1 MKRLGYM
8 ILAFALAVGF
18 AGCAG
23 SHAGMNNG
31 MGSKDAGMHS
41 GMGSKDT
48 GMHSGMGS
56 KDAGM
61 HDGMVAKDAKMKC
74 PKCGA
79 TFTVEEGQKALDG
92 P

>member
-1 MKRLGYM
+1 MKRLAYM
-8 ILAFALAVGF
+8 ILAFVLAVGF

-23 SHAGMNNG
+23 SHAGMHDG
-31 MGSKDAGMHS
+31 MGSKE
-41 GMGSKDT
+41 
-48 GMHSGMGS
+48 
-56 KDAGM
+56 AGM

>member
-1 MKRLGYM
+1 MKRLVNM
-8 ILAFALAVGF
+8 ILAFALAVGV

-23 SHAGMNNG
+23 SHAGMNGG
-31 MGSKDAGMHS
+31 MGSKDAGMHN
-41 GMGSKDT
+41 
-48 GMHSGMGS
+48 
-56 KDAGM
+56 
-61 HDGMVAKDAKMKC
+61 GMVSKDAKMKC

>member
-8 ILAFALAVGF
+8 IIAFALAVGF
-18 AGCAG
+18 VGCAG
-23 SHAGMNNG
+23 SHAGMHDG
-31 MGSKDAGMHS
+31 MGSKG
-41 GMGSKDT
+41 T
-48 GMHSGMGS
+48 EMHSGMGS